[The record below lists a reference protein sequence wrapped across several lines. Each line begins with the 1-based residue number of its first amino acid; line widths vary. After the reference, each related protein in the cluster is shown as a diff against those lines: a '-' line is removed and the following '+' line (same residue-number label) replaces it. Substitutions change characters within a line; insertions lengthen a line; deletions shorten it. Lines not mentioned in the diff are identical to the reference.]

1 MTTPPPISHSLLD
14 VMKDGKEF
22 ESLISHN
29 YENLNILSEIRRSIK
44 EIEDAR
50 KRPSICYIAN
60 VVRGIDNISI
70 ETSDELPFAEMVA
83 SIPSEEEEIDVILV
97 TPGGLATT
105 VGNFVNALR
114 PRFKRVSFI
123 LLNMAMSAGT
133 IFIMSGDEIVMSK
146 HSRFGPI
153 DPQIPNRDGR
163 FVPAQSILLALNE
176 IRIRGEE
183 RLKKGLNPLWT
194 DVQLLRNID
203 PRDIGVAQSAS
214 RYSIDMVS
222 EFLRKYK
229 FKGWTNHSTD
239 GSIVTDEERE
249 KKEHLK

>member
-1 MTTPPPISHSLLD
+1 
-14 VMKDGKEF
+14 
-22 ESLISHN
+22 
-29 YENLNILSEIRRSIK
+29 
-44 EIEDAR
+44 
-50 KRPSICYIAN
+50 
-60 VVRGIDNISI
+60 
-70 ETSDELPFAEMVA
+70 
-83 SIPSEEEEIDVILV
+83 
-97 TPGGLATT
+97 
-105 VGNFVNALR
+105 
-114 PRFKRVSFI
+114 
-123 LLNMAMSAGT
+123 MAMSAGT

-163 FVPAQSILLALNE
+163 FVPAQSILLALND

-203 PRDIGVAQSAS
+203 HRDIGVAQSAS

-229 FKGWTNHSTD
+229 FKEWTNHSKD
-239 GSIVTDEERE
+239 GSTVTDEERE
-249 KKEHLK
+249 KRAFEIANLLCDHSVWKNHGHAINRETAHDICKLQIIHSESNPDLDKAMRRMWAMFHWLFENTTIVKLFVSDNYCIIKNVPTPASK